1 MKVATIALT
10 SVLSLNTAAILGA
23 EVDQYTYRNEEIKD
37 SSELLNQK
45 VNAALMSSLINA
57 NAKGEGCSEKILY
70 KELRKYFSNHFQG
83 KLTKDILAD
92 KNITKRYIALTDS
105 VYQDWTKWDGL
116 GMGSKAL
123 SKKAVTMSGEMR
135 VGEHYIGV
143 DKLEHMWG
151 QGYAYFKQNYLN
163 GKGEVK
169 AVKTGAAKEK
179 TILGGNKFA
188 NGVFSYGDLSANFN
202 GMRFWNHMLLKQDD
216 VLGADRNLGPYVT
229 CTNDKWIQI
238 EEVDFKNYIDD
249 SMNESINCSKF
260 PSQKTA
266 DKFKNRLKILG
277 TTCPVDIGRRDDM
290 IVKYRQM
297 AKWMVNPGGVGKV
310 KYTGEFKNR

>member
-1 MKVATIALT
+1 MKVSTIVLT
-10 SVLSLNTAAILGA
+10 SALSLNAAGVLGA
-23 EVDQYTYRNEEIKD
+23 EVDQYTLRNVEMKD

-45 VNAALMSSLINA
+45 SNIALKQAVTNA
-57 NAKGEGCSEKILY
+57 NASGAGCSEKVLY
-70 KELRKYFSNHFQG
+70 KELRKYFSNHMQG
-83 KLTKDILAD
+83 KLTKDIIED
-92 KNITKRYIALTDS
+92 KNITKRFINLTDS

-135 VGEHYIGV
+135 VGDQYIGV

-151 QGYAYFKQNYLN
+151 QGYSYFKQNYLN
-163 GKGEVK
+163 EKGEIK

-202 GMRFWNHMLLKQDD
+202 GMRFWNHMLLKNDD
-216 VLGADRNLGPYVT
+216 VLGADRNLGPYVA
-229 CTNDKWIQI
+229 CTNDKWTVA
-238 EEVDFKNYIDD
+238 EEIDFRNYIDD

-266 DKFKNRLKILG
+266 DKFENRLKILG
-277 TTCPVDIGRRDDM
+277 TTCPVDTQRRDDM

-310 KYTGEFKNR
+310 NYTGEFKNR